1 MGIGVVGVV
10 DTVAVGMITRD
21 SIKQRGVGVLTLVLR
36 RLFTE
41 VPNVTRIII
50 SDASRDGTLRFIA
63 GYAARNG
70 VEVMPITDNVGSRA
84 FARSQV
90 VNAFLNLTS
99 DAYLL
104 FLDDDAVLRRGW
116 WVETVNLLNSGCHAV
131 WGVNWDYHPGRMR
144 VLAQL
149 GLNPLDF
156 YIEAFR
162 RRGGT
167 HDLLLTRD
175 AVVKLAKHLPIP
187 TWLRIYEDAF
197 IKNALETEGIRI
209 CVNKVGIIHMSM
221 NSSGGYLGN
230 IIDAGARALAR
241 ARVIAAARRIYGIDE
256 YGIYRDAELTP
267 NIHDPYHLLYAILLK
282 IYSWL
287 ITL

>member
-1 MGIGVVGVV
+1 MGIGVVLVV

-21 SIKQRGVGVLTLVLR
+21 SIRQRGVGVLSLVLR
-36 RLFTE
+36 RLLSE

-63 GYAARNG
+63 GYAARHG
-70 VEVMPITDNVGSRA
+70 VEVLPIADNVGSRA

-90 VNAFLNLTS
+90 VNAFLGLTS
-99 DAYLL
+99 DSYLL

-156 YIEAFR
+156 YIEAFK

-175 AVVKLAKHLPIP
+175 AVVKLARHLPIP

-197 IKNALETEGIRI
+197 IKNALETEGIRVCI
-209 CVNKVGIIHMSM
+209 NKTGIIHMSM

-241 ARVIAAARRIYGIDE
+241 ARVITAARRIYGIDE

-267 NIHDPYHLLYAILLK
+267 NLHDPYHLLYAILLK